1 MNFFTEYC
9 KVFITGGLLCVIAQ
23 LLIDRTKLG
32 GAKILVGYVVSGV
45 VLSAC
50 GVYEK
55 LVDFAS
61 MGARVPLCGFGHLL
75 ASGVKKAVDENGISG
90 ILSGG
95 LSASSMGICSAVTS
109 ALFLSFICKSKSKSR
124 I

>member
-1 MNFFTEYC
+1 MNVLMEYC

-23 LLIDRTKLG
+23 ILIDRTKLG

-45 VLSAC
+45 ILSSC
-50 GVYEK
+50 GLYGK

-75 ASGVKKAVDENGISG
+75 ATGVKKAVDENGFFG

-95 LSASSMGICSAVTS
+95 LAAASVGICTAVTS
-109 ALFLSFICKSKSKSR
+109 ALVLSFVCKSKRKS
-124 I
+124 